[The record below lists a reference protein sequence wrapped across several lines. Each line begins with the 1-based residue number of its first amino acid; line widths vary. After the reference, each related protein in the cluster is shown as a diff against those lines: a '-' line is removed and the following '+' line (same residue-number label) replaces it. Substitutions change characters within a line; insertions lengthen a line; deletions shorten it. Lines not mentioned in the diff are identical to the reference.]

1 MARDNDAVEPA
12 AAVREAA
19 HGIREIFIALTM
31 EGFTEKQA
39 LVVVGQMMAAAFN
52 ASNDES

>member
-1 MARDNDAVEPA
+1 MARDNDIVEPSA
-12 AAVREAA
+12 DVREAA

-39 LVVVGQMMAAAFN
+39 LVVVGQMMAAAFG
-52 ASNDES
+52 ASNNDD